1 VDAVSGAE
9 LQAGGAL
16 GATRLDREDPDTRRR
31 AARFVATQARDA
43 DDCALL
49 LDALGLRPEEGTACR

>member
-1 VDAVSGAE
+1 VSGAE

-16 GATRLDREDPDTRRR
+16 GATRLDRENPDTRRV
-31 AARFVATQARDA
+31 ATRFVASQARDA

-49 LDALGLRPEEGTACR
+49 LDALGLTAEEGK

>member
-1 VDAVSGAE
+1 VSGAE

-16 GATRLDREDPDTRRR
+16 GATRLDRENPDTRR
-31 AARFVATQARDA
+31 AATRFVASQARDA

-49 LDALGLRPEEGTACR
+49 LDALGLTAEEGK

>member
-1 VDAVSGAE
+1 VSGAE

-16 GATRLDREDPDTRRR
+16 GATRLDRENPDTRR
-31 AARFVATQARDA
+31 AATRFVASQARDA

-49 LDALGLRPEEGTACR
+49 LDALGLTAEEGKP

>member
-1 VDAVSGAE
+1 VSGAE

-16 GATRLDREDPDTRRR
+16 GATRLDRENPDTRR
-31 AARFVATQARDA
+31 AATRFVASQARDA

-49 LDALGLRPEEGTACR
+49 LDVLGLTAEEGK